1 MATLKYFWDFR
12 TLSAGD
18 LSANTVVNSTGSASR
33 VAATIKGETAV
44 AVKANGNGVIFNNE
58 PWGETDQRVELST
71 LSLDDTCTIEYVFK
85 GNFNSWTREQRE
97 HADNHAVMNYVNLA
111 VTEDV
116 ETTADEPTIGIRRQN
131 RNLGNGV
138 HYASTW
144 LNEETNN
151 TNKTLLKYTDETFSH
166 IIIAYS
172 SSSSALYLDG
182 VEMYTNG
189 PGGLSTAD
197 YTYNILGGGST
208 KGTLAYLKIY
218 TGAYTSAGATSAS
231 PHPAYTAFNNAPGI
245 DISLEIIPDTII
257 PQPKLIYDY
266 DFRPLRSLSHLAS
279 ISGQEVQ
286 SELAGVLSTAK
297 IQGCEAND
305 EGLEFKN
312 YMWGADGGDDSGR
325 GDMTPPVAYFDGV
338 ILPDMTISGHMSI
351 EYVWR
356 WEQEGT
362 VNYES
367 QKPHTHATLFTFD
380 HSSSPGLKALNQSPN
395 TILLRKSYS
404 ATHNI
409 DGVSTAGDRLL
420 YKYGWSDIFEDD
432 VDTAGGEQDEFHHH
446 VVTFS
451 YTDGMK
457 AYVDGELILENEW
470 VSLPTTGTWD
480 KNYIGRSLDLHA
492 TNWKEQGGSVIG
504 TLQYMKLYD
513 RDFAEIDVSG
523 LYGAYLNPDIEE
535 KLSQAQQLKDIE
547 ALGISGTE
555 VAGLSWTPPPAVGE
569 DAGGLSISG
578 FFTCSTASTA
588 KIEAMV
594 NTLGDALDEKGEK
607 GGNLIKGR
615 ASLMKNIFNYNSNMT
630 VFTMPKAKLRLDDYF
645 PDSVANAVVVKS
657 STVFKYSRLSALD
670 GLYMNFEHNSLG
682 LIQLTDDVTLRIKR
696 KDVPISG
703 ATEAPFVESRHYLY
717 INDTYSND
725 WGDVSTSSEGH
736 GHDISGIVIYQQ
748 YPHRHIE
755 GTPLGAAGNGT
766 DTFNQLSKIEYLLTN
781 DKVKIEIEGQSSPY
795 YFIIGSV
802 TDTANVPWS
811 AQVLAVKATANAS
824 LTTTTTLLAGLSL
837 DAADNTEIKKSSEEL
852 KSAVENLTKSIP
864 TYSAAEDG
872 SDSTRGKSQNTR
884 RPVRKDHKTSL
895 KKIRD
900 HYVPGNVSTAAQAT
914 QKKVALIDQK
924 TALDMILVNSN
935 VNGNLESI
943 VLAAENIITA
953 ESYLASTE
961 FVIPAANKTVVDPTD
976 TNLSASNVYATL
988 SNDNDYIIR
997 TYRANISP
1005 TSASFDVKIQ
1015 RVDGGSPLEERYE
1028 ISLVGIT
1035 WAQIG
1040 VVGKSAPS
1048 PAAHIDTR
1056 FSRIDGS
1063 GYLLPE
1069 DRLTFHGVTDK
1080 PYIIIGSGEF
1090 GFRGE
1095 TVCFLGSAEVMTD
1108 QGLVAFNKLTT
1119 EHTISNKVIKKV
1131 VNVLNAEVVMVFIKK
1146 DAFGLNVPN
1155 QDMYISRH
1163 HGIIING
1170 HLVRARDL
1178 VNGSTVQ
1185 SLLHERSQIYNVL
1198 LDTHEV
1204 IYVNNMPCE
1213 SLNPSDPGVKK
1224 FL

>member
-18 LSANTVVNSTGSASR
+18 LSANTVVTDSIGSKT
-33 VAATIKGETAV
+33 ATIKCETAV

-58 PWGETDQRVELST
+58 PWGETHQRVELNT
-71 LSLDDTCTIEYVFK
+71 LSLDAEFSLEFVFK

-97 HADNHAVMNYVNLA
+97 HADNHAVMNYVKFK
-111 VTEDV
+111 VDEDDAS
-116 ETTADEPTIGIRRQN
+116 TPTAPDIGIRREH

-138 HYASTW
+138 HYDSKW
-144 LNEETNN
+144 LKEETSN

-166 IIIAYS
+166 ILISYG

-182 VEMYTNG
+182 VEMYTDG
-189 PGGLSTAD
+189 PGMSGAVD
-197 YTYNILGGGST
+197 YTYNILGGEST

-218 TGAYTSAGATSAS
+218 TGTHTSSEATGV
-231 PHPAYTAFNNAPGI
+231 YNTYNGAPGI
-245 DISLEIIPDTII
+245 DIRLEIIPDTII

-380 HSSSPGLKALNQSPN
+380 HSSSPELKAASQSPN

-420 YKYGWSDIFEDD
+420 YKYGWNDIFEDD

-470 VSLPTTGTWD
+470 VSLPTDGTWD

-594 NTLGDALDEKGEK
+594 NTLGKAFDEKGEK

-630 VFTMPKAKLRLDDYF
+630 VFTMPKKKLGLDDYF
-645 PDSVANAVVVKS
+645 LNIVENAVVVKS
-657 STVFKYSRLSALD
+657 STVFKYSRLSAVD

-725 WGDVSTSSEGH
+725 WGDVSTSARGH
-736 GHDISGIVIYQQ
+736 GHDISGTVIYQK
-748 YPHRHIE
+748 YAHRHIGDAAE
-755 GTPLGAAGNGT
+755 TPLGASGNGT
-766 DTFNQLSKIEYLLTN
+766 ETFTQLSKIKYLLTN
-781 DKVKIEIEGQSSPY
+781 DRVKIEIEGQSAPY

-802 TDTANVPWS
+802 SDTADVPWS
-811 AQVLAVKATANAS
+811 DAVLAVKGTANAS
-824 LTTTTTLLAGLSL
+824 LTTTNTLLDGLTLST
-837 DAADNTEIKKSSEEL
+837 ADNTEIKKSSEEL
-852 KSAVENLTKSIP
+852 IKAVESLTTPIP
-864 TYSAAEDG
+864 SYFSAADG
-872 SDSTRGKSQNTR
+872 SDPTSGKSQHTR
-884 RPVRKDHKTSL
+884 RPVLASHESHL

-924 TALDMILVNSN
+924 TALDMILVSSN
-935 VNGNLESI
+935 GNGNLESI
-943 VLAAENIITA
+943 VLAAENIITT
-953 ESYLASTE
+953 ESYLTSTE
-961 FVIPAANKTVVDPTD
+961 FVIPVANKTVVDPTD
-976 TNLSASNVYATL
+976 TSLTASNVYATL

-1005 TSASFDVKIQ
+1005 TSAQFSVKIL
-1015 RVDGGSPLEERYE
+1015 RTDVGSEERY
-1028 ISLVGIT
+1028 GIT
-1035 WAQIG
+1035 LTDITWDQLNTVTNSNI
-1040 VVGKSAPS
+1040 SS
-1048 PAAHIDTR
+1048 R
-1056 FSRIDGS
+1056 FNCLNGE
-1063 GYLLPE
+1063 GYLLAG
-1069 DRLTFHGVTDK
+1069 DQLTFYGVTDK

-1095 TVCFLGSAEVMTD
+1095 TICFLGRAEVMTD